1 MVLPLILGIGAAIF
15 GGAYVGTVVENATA
29 APTVSIKDA
38 TLTEEPKALTRSDL
52 LKAGVLGIGAYFI
65 YKKFLKGR

>member
-1 MVLPLILGIGAAIF
+1 MVLPLILGIGAAFF

-29 APTVSIKDA
+29 APSVSIKDA
-38 TLTEEPKALTRSDL
+38 TVQETKPLSRADL

-65 YKKFLKGR
+65 YKKLLKGR